1 MTDTHDNV
9 TPDQSALPD
18 PETQPTISIDE
29 AADLLGI
36 CRASMYRAAKAGECP
51 TVRIG
56 RRILVKTAPF
66 LRMIGA
72 LEEPAET
79 PKMRRRYT
87 NRS

>member
-1 MTDTHDNV
+1 MTDTHD
-9 TPDQSALPD
+9 TTTADQSALPD
-18 PETQPTISIDE
+18 PETQPTITIDE

-36 CRASMYRAAKAGECP
+36 CRASMYQAANAGQCP

-72 LEEPAET
+72 LEEPAEA
-79 PKMRRRYT
+79 PKKRRRYT
-87 NRS
+87 PRS